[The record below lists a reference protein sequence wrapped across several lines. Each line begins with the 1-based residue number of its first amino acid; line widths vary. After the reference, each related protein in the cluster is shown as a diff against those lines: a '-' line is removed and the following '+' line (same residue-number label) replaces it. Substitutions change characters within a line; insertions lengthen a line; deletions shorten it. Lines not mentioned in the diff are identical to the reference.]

1 MPTARKRHTI
11 TETPPVEE
19 ALAPLRASGISVDLP
34 ELVIKGAG
42 VKLDEARKVQADDGR
57 RRALR
62 KRFLD
67 RSHRGAGIDLD
78 VALRVR
84 NSAWIES

>member
-11 TETPPVEE
+11 TETTPVEE

-42 VKLDEARKVQADDGR
+42 VKLYEAREIQANDQR
-57 RRALR
+57 RRFLR
-62 KRFLD
+62 ERFLA
-67 RSHRGAGIDLD
+67 RSRRGAGIDLD

-84 NSAWIES
+84 EEAWIES

>member
-1 MPTARKRHTI
+1 MPTTRKRHTI

-19 ALAPLRASGISVDLP
+19 ALAPLRASGISVDVS

-42 VKLDEARKVQADDGR
+42 VKLDEAREVQANDDR

-62 KRFLD
+62 ERFLD
-67 RSHRGAGIDLD
+67 RTRRGAGIDLD
-78 VALRVR
+78 VALKVR
-84 NSAWIES
+84 EDAWIES